1 MIKFRKPSTKEIQIK
16 LNNKHTIQNQNTL
29 KGEKN
34 MIVNGEQMNFESDL
48 TVDGL
53 LDELDLVSDRVVVEI
68 NMDIVDKNQYASRIL
83 DQRDTIEIVGFVGGG

>member
-1 MIKFRKPSTKEIQIK
+1 
-16 LNNKHTIQNQNTL
+16 
-29 KGEKN
+29 
-34 MIVNGEQMNFESDL
+34 MIVNGEQMNFDSEL

-53 LDELDLVSDRVVVEI
+53 LNELDLVSDRVVVEI

>member
-1 MIKFRKPSTKEIQIK
+1 
-16 LNNKHTIQNQNTL
+16 
-29 KGEKN
+29 
-34 MIVNGEQMNFESDL
+34 MIVNGEQMNFDSEL

-53 LDELDLVSDRVVVEI
+53 LNELDLVSERVVVEI

>member
-1 MIKFRKPSTKEIQIK
+1 
-16 LNNKHTIQNQNTL
+16 
-29 KGEKN
+29 

-68 NMDIVDKNQYASRIL
+68 NMNIVDKSQYASRIL